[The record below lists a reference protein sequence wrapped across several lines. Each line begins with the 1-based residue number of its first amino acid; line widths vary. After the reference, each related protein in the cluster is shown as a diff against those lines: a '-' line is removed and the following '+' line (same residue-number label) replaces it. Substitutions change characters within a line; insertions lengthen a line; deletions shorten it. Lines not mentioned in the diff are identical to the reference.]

1 LSNFAITIILSVVLL
16 FSLVGIVLV
25 IVWINRHGPGSSVQG
40 RITTFVRP
48 EVSSAEVTSSFD
60 GTTAD
65 LATRFEKFRSWLNKV
80 LIGLS
85 SEQLQIKISSAYW
98 PITDVEF
105 IVIRIFAA
113 VLGLAVGWLS
123 MHNILAGLF
132 LGILMI
138 FLPPVI
144 LERAI
149 VQRQNKFHSQ
159 LMDVLI
165 MIKGAV
171 QAGYSLPQSLDLA
184 LKEMPAPSSEEFSRV
199 LREVR
204 FGFPLEQALTNL
216 AERME
221 NDDLHIVVTAII
233 INAQVGGN
241 LSTVLESTIET
252 IRDRMQLSSEVR
264 SLTSYAR
271 YVGNFL
277 SFLPFIAG
285 IVIFFLTPDYFQSVL
300 NSFLVQVI
308 FAAALIG
315 IVIGNIWIRRIA
327 TIKV

>member
-1 LSNFAITIILSVVLL
+1 MSEIAITILLSLVLL
-16 FSLVGIVLV
+16 FSIVGIILV
-25 IVWINRHGPGSSVQG
+25 IIWVNRNTFGSSVKG
-40 RITTFVRP
+40 RISDFVRP
-48 EVSSAEVTSSFD
+48 DVSEGIIPTNIDGVPEV
-60 GTTAD
+60 
-65 LATRFEKFRSWLNKV
+65 LATRFQKFRSWLNKI

-85 SEQLQIKISSAYW
+85 SEQLQVKISSAYW

-105 IVIRIFAA
+105 IVVRILAA
-113 VLGLAVGWLS
+113 VLGLAVGWMAMGS
-123 MHNILAGLF
+123 ILAGIF

-138 FLPPVI
+138 FLPPVV
-144 LERAI
+144 LERSI
-149 VQRQNKFHSQ
+149 IQRQNKFHNQ

-184 LKEMPAPSSEEFSRV
+184 VKEMPSPSSEEFNRV

-216 AERME
+216 SERME
-221 NDDLHIVVTAII
+221 NDDLHIVITAII
-233 INAQVGGN
+233 INSQVGGN

-277 SFLPFIAG
+277 SFLPFLAG
-285 IVIFFLTPDYFQSVL
+285 IAIFLLTPDYFKSVT
-300 NSFLVQVI
+300 NSLIVQII
-308 FAAALIG
+308 FTAALIG
-315 IVIGNIWIRRIA
+315 IVLGNIWIRKIA